1 MLRLI
6 KAELFKLFKNRTF
19 KVLCIVSVCLSI
31 LMLLMASP
39 VMEKVMRDS
48 LEGIPLE
55 QREVILEQMA
65 SSSSSEELVK
75 GGELGFRLVAKDPMN
90 PTAIEVYHASFGASA
105 VEILIGILIGAF
117 LAKEY
122 SEGTIKNTLAY
133 GRSRD
138 EFYMA
143 KFVALVVGIIVM
155 LLTLTLVSTIG
166 TAMMNGWG
174 DSFSIGQ
181 VLGVLGTFISAVIA
195 NAAIASIIMII
206 AITIKGNGGTIG
218 LTVGIFILTPAIL
231 GFVYGT
237 YKWFDKLYELTPFY
251 NSLLATSI
259 NASSGDLVRSVI
271 ISLATIAISLFAG
284 VKLLKKQDI
293 K

>member
-19 KVLCIVSVCLSI
+19 RVLCVVSVLLSI

-48 LEGIPLE
+48 LEGIPPE
-55 QREVILEQMA
+55 QREVILKQMA
-65 SSSSSEELVK
+65 ASSSSEELVK
-75 GGELGFRLVAKDPMN
+75 GGQLGFRLVAKDAMN
-90 PTAIEVYHASFGASA
+90 PTALEVYHASFGAGA

-133 GRSRD
+133 GRSRA

-166 TAMMNGWG
+166 TAIMNGWG
-174 DSFSIGQ
+174 DSFSTGQ
-181 VLGVLGTFISAVIA
+181 VVGMIGTFISAVIA
-195 NAAIASIIMII
+195 NTAVASIIMII
-206 AITIKGNGGTIG
+206 AIMIKGNGGTIG
-218 LTVGIFILTPAIL
+218 VTVALFILAPTIL
-231 GFVYGT
+231 SFVYGI
-237 YKWFDKLYELTPFY
+237 YEWFDKVYELTPFY
-251 NSLLATSI
+251 NSALATSI
-259 NASSGDLVRSVI
+259 NASRGDLVRSFI
-271 ISLATIAISLFAG
+271 IGLVTITISLFVG
-284 VKLLKKQDI
+284 LQLFKKQDI